1 MTEFAKR
8 ICDIQAEM
16 KKLKEEEKRL
26 LEEEKLS
33 KKNKQAEDFETVKQ
47 AVKTYN
53 DKYGASYQLVE
64 STLRSSTDELLNYF
78 NRDIDESLNFIKQVV
93 AEL

>member
-1 MTEFAKR
+1 MTEFAKK

-53 DKYGASYQLVE
+53 EKYGASYQLVE
-64 STLRSSTDELLNYF
+64 TTSHF
-78 NRDIDESLNFIKQVV
+78 DIDEFLTGLLKSVV

>member
-1 MTEFAKR
+1 MTEFAKK
-8 ICDIQAEM
+8 ICDIHAEM

-53 DKYGASYQLVE
+53 EKYGASYQLVE
-64 STLRSSTDELLNYF
+64 SKLLSNTDELFNYF
-78 NRDIDESLNFIKQVV
+78 NRNIDESLNFIKQVV

>member
-1 MTEFAKR
+1 MTEFAKK
-8 ICDIQAEM
+8 ICAIQAEM

-47 AVKTYN
+47 TVKAYN

-64 STLRSSTDELLNYF
+64 STPRFDIDELLTGW
-78 NRDIDESLNFIKQVV
+78 IKSVV

>member
-1 MTEFAKR
+1 MTEFAKK

-33 KKNKQAEDFETVKQ
+33 KKNKQVEDFEAVKQ

-53 DKYGASYQLVE
+53 EKYGASYQLVE
-64 STLRSSTDELLNYF
+64 SALRFNTDELLNYF

>member
-1 MTEFAKR
+1 MTEFAKK
-8 ICDIQAEM
+8 ICDIHAEM

-47 AVKTYN
+47 AVKAYN
-53 DKYGASYQLVE
+53 EKYGASYQLVE
-64 STLRSSTDELLNYF
+64 STSRFDIDELLTGW
-78 NRDIDESLNFIKQVV
+78 IKSVV

>member
-1 MTEFAKR
+1 MTEFAKK

-53 DKYGASYQLVE
+53 EKYNASYRLVE
-64 STLRSSTDELLNYF
+64 STLRSNTDELLNYF